1 MPRGSRGRCQA
12 SPVAVTV
19 APSRSGPVI
28 RSVPRWLGGG
38 TGRLAALTA
47 VAAPWDARAGGP
59 AASGSTDAARMTA
72 VIPASRP
79 DRVSEARRM
88 TAPLFAADH
97 DRGNLCHQL
106 AHIDHDH
113 GWGGWGGVMGP
124 GEGSDGVGWVAGWS
138 AGEGARKQVTVGL
151 EQVVAHRDD
160 LRRGQRGGRVRVEQR
175 GLVDVV
181 A

>member
-1 MPRGSRGRCQA
+1 MPRGSRGRCQV

-47 VAAPWDARAGGP
+47 VTAPWDARAGGP

-88 TAPLFAADH
+88 TAPRSPRTMIRAICVTSWRTLITIMD
-97 DRGNLCHQL
+97 GG
-106 AHIDHDH
+106 
-113 GWGGWGGVMGP
+113 GWGGWG
-124 GEGSDGVGWVAGWS
+124 
-138 AGEGARKQVTVGL
+138 
-151 EQVVAHRDD
+151 
-160 LRRGQRGGRVRVEQR
+160 RGKK
-175 GLVDVV
+175 
-181 A
+181 